1 MTTIIFLNEIN
12 YYIKASY
19 YTCTIIQSLTTVLNC
34 QKGVVMYGK
43 GIFIFSD
50 INNISEHVLLRA
62 LNFEMYLGWKIKPSC
77 KQNNV
82 TMMIGSNLLVNL

>member
-1 MTTIIFLNEIN
+1 MTTIIFLNKIN

-19 YTCTIIQSLTTVLNC
+19 YTCMIIQSLTTVLNC

-50 INNISEHVLLRA
+50 INNISEHVLKCI
-62 LNFEMYLGWKIKPSC
+62 LGEKLSHIASKI
-77 KQNNV
+77 
-82 TMMIGSNLLVNL
+82 M

>member
-1 MTTIIFLNEIN
+1 MKTIIFLNKIN

-19 YTCTIIQSLTTVLNC
+19 YTCMIIQSLTTVLNC

-50 INNISEHVLLRA
+50 INNNVLLRA
-62 LNFEMYLGWKIKPSC
+62 LNFEMYLGWKIKPYC

>member
-1 MTTIIFLNEIN
+1 M
-12 YYIKASY
+12 
-19 YTCTIIQSLTTVLNC
+19 IIQSLTTVFNC

-62 LNFEMYLGWKIKPSC
+62 LNFEMYVG
-77 KQNNV
+77 
-82 TMMIGSNLLVNL
+82 

>member
-1 MTTIIFLNEIN
+1 MTTITFLNKIN
-12 YYIKASY
+12 YYIKAGY
-19 YTCTIIQSLTTVLNC
+19 YTCMIIQSLTTVLNC

-62 LNFEMYLGWKIKPSC
+62 LNFEMYLG
-77 KQNNV
+77 
-82 TMMIGSNLLVNL
+82 

>member
-1 MTTIIFLNEIN
+1 MKTIIFLNKIK

-19 YTCTIIQSLTTVLNC
+19 YTCMIIQSLTTVLNC

-62 LNFEMYLGWKIKPSC
+62 LNF
-77 KQNNV
+77 
-82 TMMIGSNLLVNL
+82 